1 LLSQDVIH
9 YPSLKDIFESTV
21 SMGCDDEDQKPSPRV
36 AEALNSNHD
45 VKSIQQNTPWEFHDR
60 K

>member
-1 LLSQDVIH
+1 
-9 YPSLKDIFESTV
+9 
-21 SMGCDDEDQKPSPRV
+21 MGCDDEDQKPSPRV

-45 VKSIQQNTPWEFHDR
+45 AKSIQQNTPWEFHDH